1 MLFKALTKISVILLG
16 FSLTACLPAET
27 GQQNGASADMVSGTQ
42 AATRAS
48 AASSNPVVTA
58 SFGGGQI
65 NWDDDSTMIY
75 RFTAIER
82 DDKIFVCG
90 AYAGS
95 GSSLT
100 PAFNNQL
107 LRRSTVTVNG
117 ETVLRSLAYF
127 YSASADMA
135 DSLLVGSETR
145 CRSTS
150 LAAGSVPLEE
160 VQVELRQGRVT
171 IRT

>member
-1 MLFKALTKISVILLG
+1 MVFKAITKISVILLG
-16 FSLTACLPAET
+16 FSLSACLPAET
-27 GQQNGASADMVSGTQ
+27 GQQNGASAEMASGTQ
-42 AATRAS
+42 AATRAR
-48 AASSNPVVTA
+48 SSTSHPVVTA
-58 SFGGGQI
+58 RFDGGQI
-65 NWDDDSTMIY
+65 NWDDNGTMIY

-95 GSSLT
+95 GSSLI
-100 PAFNNQL
+100 PAFNRQL

-127 YSASADMA
+127 HSASEEMA

-160 VQVELRQGRVT
+160 VKVELRPGRVT

>member
-1 MLFKALTKISVILLG
+1 M
-16 FSLTACLPAET
+16 T
-27 GQQNGASADMVSGTQ
+27 GAQT
-42 AATRAS
+42 ATRAS

-65 NWDDDSTMIY
+65 NWEDDSTMIY

-95 GSSLT
+95 GSSLN